1 MSTLNKKTRGSRPP
15 PPLSDLYRTILL
27 SFLSAGHVG
36 SKSGDDLLNIE
47 FKLAEKQLPTKML
60 QIGKLKPILDLVE
73 SPT

>member
-1 MSTLNKKTRGSRPP
+1 
-15 PPLSDLYRTILL
+15 LYRTVLL
-27 SFLSAGHVG
+27 GFLSPEYVG
-36 SKSGDDLLNIE
+36 SKTGEDLLNLD